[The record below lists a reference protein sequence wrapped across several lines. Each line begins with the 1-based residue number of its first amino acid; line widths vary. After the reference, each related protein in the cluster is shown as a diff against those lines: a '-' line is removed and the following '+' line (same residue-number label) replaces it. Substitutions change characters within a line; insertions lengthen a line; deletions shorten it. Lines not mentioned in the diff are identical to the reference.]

1 LSTSVC
7 KRIKSAPNTE
17 LAGVPTPLR
26 PPVLMVIMKLVLER
40 IQPTFDQ
47 KENSE
52 SLEETKNQL

>member
-1 LSTSVC
+1 
-7 KRIKSAPNTE
+7 
-17 LAGVPTPLR
+17 
-26 PPVLMVIMKLVLER
+26 MVIMKLVFER